1 MRWRGSALKI
11 IAVALSG
18 LMLGACSGSGGGE
31 PEAPPPISLQQYETT
46 LAGAV
51 DPLQEALKGLAAAK
65 AYKGLEGRVK
75 AVEDAG
81 DQAVTELTDI
91 TPPVKLAPQHAQLVT
106 ALEAFHEELGGLTSQ
121 VDERALCTGSA
132 VRTGLGNATATAGLH
147 DALVAVSGELP
158 GDPPPLTL
166 PAAGQKLGARP
177 ENGKILRGSKLD
189 GEGELIIKNGGSD
202 AVVTLSKKGKTTA
215 SVFVRKDKQATVT
228 GVPDGSYTV
237 FFTSGAGWDG
247 KVRAFGRSCSF
258 QRSEKKS
265 KFVTTAPTLTK
276 AGSRTVFTYTLY
288 AVVGGNAPTKDVD
301 PGDFPDS

>member
-1 MRWRGSALKI
+1 M
-11 IAVALSG
+11 
-18 LMLGACSGSGGGE
+18 
-31 PEAPPPISLQQYETT
+31 
-46 LAGAV
+46 
-51 DPLQEALKGLAAAK
+51 
-65 AYKGLEGRVK
+65 
-75 AVEDAG
+75 
-81 DQAVTELTDI
+81 
-91 TPPVKLAPQHAQLVT
+91 
-106 ALEAFHEELGGLTSQ
+106 
-121 VDERALCTGSA
+121 
-132 VRTGLGNATATAGLH
+132 
-147 DALVAVSGELP
+147 
-158 GDPPPLTL
+158 
-166 PAAGQKLGARP
+166 
-177 ENGKILRGSKLD
+177 
-189 GEGELIIKNGGSD
+189 IIKNGGSD